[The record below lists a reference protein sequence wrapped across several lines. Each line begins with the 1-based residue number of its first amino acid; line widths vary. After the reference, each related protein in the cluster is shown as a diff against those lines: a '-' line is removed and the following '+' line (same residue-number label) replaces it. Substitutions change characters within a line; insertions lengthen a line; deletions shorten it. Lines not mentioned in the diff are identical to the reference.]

1 MHKIGQSGEF
11 LDKLL
16 GALIKTGLPL
26 MGNVLEPLAKSIL
39 VPLGLTAQHGG
50 IIQKKNVWIW
60 HYNIHN
66 F

>member
-26 MGNVLEPLAKSIL
+26 IGNVLEPLAKSIL
-39 VPLGLTAQHGG
+39 VPLGLTAAAWWNYSEKKCLNLALQHS
-50 IIQKKNVWIW
+50 
-60 HYNIHN
+60 
-66 F
+66 